1 MEGILPAYRTWL
13 RRHLASAMPLLAD
26 RGASTALPP
35 LRGAGCAQDDSA
47 DRALIKNMAHKI
59 TLIPG
64 DGIGPEVTRAAVR
77 ILEATGVKF
86 EWETFIAGAEAFEKY
101 KEYIPKEL
109 TESIERTHVGLK
121 GPVSTPIGGGFASIN
136 VALRQK
142 FELYANFRPI
152 RNLPHI
158 PTRYPDVD
166 LIIVRENTESLYSG
180 LEHEV
185 VPGVVESLKIITEK
199 ASTRIARFAFEY
211 ARKNNRKKI
220 HAIHKANIMKLSD
233 GLFLR
238 CARTVAKDYPEI
250 TYGEHIVDNTCM
262 QLVMN
267 PYQYDMLVMENLY
280 GDIISDLCAAF
291 VGGLGFVP
299 SANLGDHCAIF
310 EAVHGSAPD
319 IAGKNLANPTAILR
333 SALLMLRHLGEHD
346 AALKIRN
353 ALEKVYRTREKLT
366 RDVGGN
372 AGTSEFADFIIEAME
387 SGADAQS
394 AVESSHV

>member
-1 MEGILPAYRTWL
+1 M
-13 RRHLASAMPLLAD
+13 
-26 RGASTALPP
+26 
-35 LRGAGCAQDDSA
+35 
-47 DRALIKNMAHKI
+47 NHKI

-64 DGIGPEVTRAAVR
+64 DGIGPEVTQAVVR

-86 EWETFIAGAEAFEKY
+86 EWETFAVGADAYEKY
-101 KEYIPKEL
+101 GEYIPKEVI
-109 TESIERTHVGLK
+109 ESIERTRVALK
-121 GPVSTPIGGGFASIN
+121 GPVSTPIGGGFPSIN
-136 VALRQK
+136 VALRKK

-185 VPGVVESLKIITEK
+185 VPGVIESLKIITER
-199 ASTRIARFAFEY
+199 ASTRIAKFAFEY

-238 CARTVAKDYPEI
+238 CARNVAKEYPEI

-262 QLVMN
+262 QLVLN

-280 GDIISDLCAAF
+280 GDILSDLCAAF

-319 IAGKNLANPTAILR
+319 IAGKNLANPTALLR
-333 SALLMLRHLGEHD
+333 SALLMIRHLGEHE
-346 AALKIRN
+346 ASTQIRN
-353 ALEKVYRTREKLT
+353 ALERVYRHREKLT
-366 RDVGGN
+366 RDIGGQ
-372 AGTSEFADFIIEAME
+372 AGTSEFADAIIEAMQKATPE
-387 SGADAQS
+387 PAST
-394 AVESSHV
+394 

>member
-1 MEGILPAYRTWL
+1 M
-13 RRHLASAMPLLAD
+13 S
-26 RGASTALPP
+26 
-35 LRGAGCAQDDSA
+35 
-47 DRALIKNMAHKI
+47 HKV

-64 DGIGPEVTRAAVR
+64 DGIGPEVTRATVR

-86 EWETFIAGAEAFEKY
+86 EWETFAVGAEAFEKTG
-101 KEYIPKEL
+101 EYIPQGL
-109 TESIERTHVGLK
+109 IESIERTRVALK
-121 GPVSTPIGGGFASIN
+121 GPVTTPVGGGFSSIN
-136 VALRQK
+136 VALRKK

-152 RNLPHI
+152 RNVPHI

-185 VPGVVESLKIITEK
+185 VPGVIESLKIITEK

-211 ARKNNRKKI
+211 ARKNQRKKI
-220 HAIHKANIMKLSD
+220 HAVHKANIMKLSD

-238 CARTVAKDYPEI
+238 CCRNVAKEYPEI
-250 TYGEHIVDNTCM
+250 TYGEHIVDNCCM

-280 GDIISDLCAAF
+280 GDIISDLCAGF

-299 SANLGDHCAIF
+299 SANLGVDCALF

-319 IAGKNLANPTAILR
+319 IAGKNIANPTALLR
-333 SALLMLRHLGEHD
+333 SALLMVRHLGEHH
-346 AALKIRN
+346 ASTKIRN
-353 ALEKVYRTREKLT
+353 ALECVYRHRENLT
-366 RDVGGN
+366 RDVGGQ
-372 AGTSEFADFIIEAME
+372 AGTSEFADAVIQEME
-387 SGADAQS
+387 KSGAGQTAARSDAS
-394 AVESSHV
+394 AAQGPSK

>member
-1 MEGILPAYRTWL
+1 MTQSAY
-13 RRHLASAMPLLAD
+13 
-26 RGASTALPP
+26 
-35 LRGAGCAQDDSA
+35 
-47 DRALIKNMAHKI
+47 KI

-64 DGIGPEVTRAAVR
+64 DGIGPEVTGAAVR

-86 EWETFIAGAEAFEKY
+86 EWETFEVGAEAFEKY
-101 KEYIPKEL
+101 QEYIPKEL
-109 TESIERTHVGLK
+109 SQSIERTRVGLK
-121 GPVSTPIGGGFASIN
+121 GPVTTPVGGGFASIN
-136 VALRQK
+136 VTLRKQ

-199 ASTRIARFAFEY
+199 ASTRIARFAFDY
-211 ARKNNRKKI
+211 ARKNKRKKV
-220 HAIHKANIMKLSD
+220 HAVHKANIMKLSD

-238 CARTVAKDYPEI
+238 CSRAVAKEYPEI
-250 TYGEHIVDNTCM
+250 TYGEHIVDNACM

-280 GDIISDLCAAF
+280 GDIISDLCAGL
-291 VGGLGFVP
+291 VGGLGLVP
-299 SANLGDHCAIF
+299 SANLGDSCAIF

-319 IAGKNLANPTAILR
+319 IAGRNIANPTAVIR
-333 SALLMLRHLGEHD
+333 CSLLMLRHLGEQE
-346 AALKIRN
+346 AAWKIRT
-353 ALEKVYRTREKLT
+353 ALDKVYRNREKLT
-366 RDVGGN
+366 RDIGGK
-372 AGTSEFADFIIEAME
+372 AGTSQFADAVIEAIE
-387 SGADAQS
+387 TADKA
-394 AVESSHV
+394 EPTPEPSHT

>member
-1 MEGILPAYRTWL
+1 M
-13 RRHLASAMPLLAD
+13 S
-26 RGASTALPP
+26 
-35 LRGAGCAQDDSA
+35 
-47 DRALIKNMAHKI
+47 HKV

-64 DGIGPEVTRAAVR
+64 DGIGPEVTRATVR

-86 EWETFIAGAEAFEKY
+86 EWESFAVGADAFERY
-101 KEYIPKEL
+101 GEYIPKEVI
-109 TESIERTHVGLK
+109 ESIERTHVGLK
-121 GPVSTPIGGGFASIN
+121 GPVTTPGGGGFSNIKH
-136 VALRQK
+136 ALRQK

-211 ARKNNRKKI
+211 ARKNQRKKI

-238 CARTVAKDYPEI
+238 CSRAVSKEYPEI

-267 PYQYDMLVMENLY
+267 PYQYDMLLLENFY
-280 GDIISDLCAAF
+280 GDIISDLCAGL
-291 VGGLGFVP
+291 VGGLGLVP
-299 SANLGDHCAIF
+299 GANFGHTCAIF

-319 IAGKNLANPTAILR
+319 IAGKNIANPTAVLR
-333 SALLMLRHLGEHD
+333 SSLLMLRHIGEAE
-346 AALKIRN
+346 AAWKIRN
-353 ALEKVYRTREKLT
+353 AIEDVYRDRSKLT
-366 RDVGGN
+366 RDVGGS
-372 AGTSEFADFIIEAME
+372 AGTAEFADAIIAAME
-387 SGADAQS
+387 SPRQPVAPMPAK
-394 AVESSHV
+394 

>member
-1 MEGILPAYRTWL
+1 M
-13 RRHLASAMPLLAD
+13 S
-26 RGASTALPP
+26 
-35 LRGAGCAQDDSA
+35 
-47 DRALIKNMAHKI
+47 HKV

-64 DGIGPEVTRAAVR
+64 DGIGPEVTQATVR

-86 EWETFIAGAEAFEKY
+86 EWESFQVGSAAYEKFG
-101 KEYIPKEL
+101 EYIPKEL
-109 TESIERTHVGLK
+109 IESIERTRIGLK
-121 GPVSTPIGGGFASIN
+121 GPVTTPVGGGFPSIN
-136 VALRQK
+136 VALRK
-142 FELYANFRPI
+142 RFELYANFRPI

-166 LIIVRENTESLYSG
+166 LIIVRENTEGLYSG

-211 ARKNNRKKI
+211 ARKNQRKTI

-238 CARTVAKDYPEI
+238 CCRDVAKEYKDI
-250 TYGEHIVDNTCM
+250 VYGEHIVDNTCM

-280 GDIISDLCAAF
+280 GDILSDLCAAF

-319 IAGKNLANPTAILR
+319 IAGKNLANPTALLR
-333 SALLMLRHLGEHD
+333 SSLLMLRHLGEHE
-346 AALKIRN
+346 ASKQIRN
-353 ALEKVYRTREKLT
+353 ALEKVYRHPEKLT
-366 RDVGGN
+366 RDIGGKS
-372 AGTSEFADFIIEAME
+372 GTKEFADAVIEQME
-387 SGADAQS
+387 KTKLEPV
-394 AVESSHV
+394 AVH

>member
-1 MEGILPAYRTWL
+1 MSHTV
-13 RRHLASAMPLLAD
+13 
-26 RGASTALPP
+26 
-35 LRGAGCAQDDSA
+35 
-47 DRALIKNMAHKI
+47 

-64 DGIGPEVTRAAVR
+64 DGIGPEVSKATVR
-77 ILEATGVKF
+77 ILEATGVTF
-86 EWETFIAGAEAFEKY
+86 EWESFEVGADAYAKY
-101 KEYIPKEL
+101 GEYIPKEVI
-109 TESIERTHVGLK
+109 ESIERTRVGLK
-121 GPVSTPIGGGFASIN
+121 GPVTTPVGGGFSSIN

-166 LIIVRENTESLYSG
+166 LIIVRENTEGLYSG

-211 ARKNNRKKI
+211 ARKNQRKKI

-238 CARTVAKDYPEI
+238 CSRLVAKEYPEI
-250 TYGEHIVDNTCM
+250 AYAEHIVDNTCM

-280 GDIISDLCAAF
+280 GDILSDLCAAF

-319 IAGKNLANPTAILR
+319 IAGKNLANPTALLR
-333 SALLMLRHLGEHD
+333 SGLLMLRHLGEFE
-346 AALKIRN
+346 AALQIRN
-353 ALEKVYRTREKLT
+353 ALERVYRHREKLT
-366 RDVGGN
+366 RDIGGQ
-372 AGTSEFADFIIEAME
+372 AGTSQFADAVIEEMDNAKT
-387 SGADAQS
+387 S
-394 AVESSHV
+394 AAVH

>member
-1 MEGILPAYRTWL
+1 MG
-13 RRHLASAMPLLAD
+13 
-26 RGASTALPP
+26 
-35 LRGAGCAQDDSA
+35 
-47 DRALIKNMAHKI
+47 HKV

-64 DGIGPEVTRAAVR
+64 DGIGPEVTNAVVR
-77 ILEATGVKF
+77 ILEATGIKF
-86 EWETFIAGAEAFEKY
+86 EWETCVVGAEAYEKY
-101 KEYIPKEL
+101 GEYIPKEL
-109 TESIERTHVGLK
+109 IASIERTRVGLK
-121 GPVSTPIGGGFASIN
+121 GPVTTPVGGGFPSIN
-136 VALRQK
+136 VALRK
-142 FELYANFRPI
+142 RFELYANFRPI

-199 ASTRIARFAFEY
+199 ASTRIAKFAFNY
-211 ARKNNRKKI
+211 ARNNQRKKV

-238 CARTVAKDYPEI
+238 CCRNIAREFPEI

-267 PYQYDMLVMENLY
+267 PYQYDMLLMENLY
-280 GDIISDLCAAF
+280 VDIISDLCAAF

-299 SANLGDHCAIF
+299 GANIGDHCAIF

-319 IAGKNLANPTAILR
+319 IAGKNIANPTAIIR
-333 SALLMLRHLGEHD
+333 SGLLMLRHLGEHE

-353 ALEKVYRTREKLT
+353 ALEKVYRTPEKLT
-366 RDVGGN
+366 RDVGGK
-372 AGTSEFADFIIEAME
+372 AGTSEFADHIIRAME
-387 SGADAQS
+387 SAE
-394 AVESSHV
+394 VEQPATP